1 MPGLHSEILSKKEE
15 GEEVLE
21 EGQEEEEEE
30 GEHTTFTYPT
40 NTVRHPSHLMGW
52 AYTCEQL
59 R

>member
-15 GEEVLE
+15 GEEGLE
-21 EGQEEEEEE
+21 EGQEEEEEEE

-52 AYTCEQL
+52 A
-59 R
+59 